1 MTRAEG
7 STPGTGARLD
17 ALGRVVKL
25 AAGRLP
31 EPALEPAREVLE
43 RAAARYALSAEHT
56 LVALGGPTGAGKSSL
71 FNALVGIGLSPVA
84 VRRPT
89 TAHPLACVWEAE
101 RLEEA
106 RPLLDRIGVDPRR
119 QLCRESP
126 LDLGPQRPGAPAPA
140 RDPLAGLVLVDLP
153 DHDSARTDHRLSV
166 DRAVEFADLLVWVT
180 DPQKY
185 ADASWHDD
193 YLKHLSSHGGVT
205 LILLNQVD
213 KLPPGTL
220 PEILADL
227 RRLVDADGLADAT
240 ILPIS
245 ARTGEGLD
253 ELRGRLAELVAG
265 RRAAAD
271 RLGADVDRAAAAL
284 APLITTGVIG
294 VVETAGVTALI
305 PEAADAAQDSPRS
318 APATAPTTAQHAG
331 PNTSHAAAPD
341 TAQQVVD
348 NQIPDSDRERALAGL
363 RAAAGVASL
372 ADAVSARAAARALPL
387 VSTPLRALAR
397 LWRKDSP
404 DEARGPGPDA
414 PAAVPV
420 DRSGLDQVLGQFAN
434 AVTQRL
440 PEEWGRA
447 LRQRIT
453 GSRRDVAEQLDL
465 ALGQCEL
472 AAVDGAS
479 SGTGPARFGHVL
491 LLLLAAAGLVSG
503 IGGALGLLPAIAAV
517 AGAAGLVVGL
527 LGSVLLDV
535 RARATAR
542 ARAIKAGQVAAGSLS
557 VELAAVAQDGLFAP
571 AAAELDRHQRAHEAF
586 SVVYSE

>member
-89 TAHPLACVWEAE
+89 TSYPLACVWEAE

-126 LDLGPQRPGAPAPA
+126 LDLGPQRPGATASA

-153 DHDSARTDHRLSV
+153 DHDSARTDHRQSV

-185 ADASWHDD
+185 ADASWHED

-213 KLPPGTL
+213 KLPPGSL

-253 ELRGRLAELVAG
+253 ELRGQLAGLVAG

-284 APLITTGVIG
+284 APLITTGVLG
-294 VVETAGVTALI
+294 VVENAGVTAQI
-305 PEAADAAQDSPRS
+305 SKPGDAAQDSPRS

-331 PNTSHAAAPD
+331 PNTSDAASD
-341 TAQQVVD
+341 TTQQTVD
-348 NQIPDSDRERALAGL
+348 NQIADSDRERALAGL

-387 VSTPLRALAR
+387 VSTPLRALSR
-397 LWRKDSP
+397 LWRKESP
-404 DEARGPGPDA
+404 DEVRGPGPDV

-503 IGGALGLLPAIAAV
+503 VGGALGLLPAVAAV
-517 AGAAGLVVGL
+517 AGAAGLLVGL

-542 ARAIKAGQVAAGSLS
+542 SRAVKAGQVAAGSLS
-557 VELAAVAQDGLFAP
+557 VELAAVAQDSLFVP
-571 AAAELDRHQRAHEAF
+571 AAGELDRHQRAHEAF
-586 SVVYSE
+586 SVVHSE